1 MKTTILT
8 TAIALLIVFGISRP
22 AQATTGGKTEISTV
36 LTDISNISEIEVRGN
51 VQLYLTSDNKDKV
64 KVSNDYYTDGALVQE
79 HDGILRITSYAT
91 EKLVVWVS
99 VNNLSKLSVFD
110 NAVVKSF
117 GKFSAI
123 DLDVNLHNTALAQL
137 DMDVFDASFTL
148 TGRAK
153 ADLSGFVEN
162 STLKYDRSSYLNVAA
177 FTAAHLTETCIS
189 KPAAHFPHPF
199 GHQHFN
205 EGNLSAHA

>member
-8 TAIALLIVFGISRP
+8 TAIALSIVFGVSRP
-22 AQATTGGKTEISTV
+22 AQATTGGKTEVSTV
-36 LTDISNISEIEVRGN
+36 LTEISSISEIEVRGN
-51 VQLYLTSDNKDKV
+51 VQLYLTSSNEDKV
-64 KVSNDYYTDGALVQE
+64 KVSDDYYTDGALVQQ
-79 HDGILRITSYAT
+79 HDGILRITSYTT

-123 DLDVNLHNTALAQL
+123 DLDVNLHNNALARL

-162 STLKYDRSSYLNVAA
+162 STLKYDRSSYLNVAG
-177 FTAAHLTETCIS
+177 FTVVHLTETVIS
-189 KPAAHFPHPF
+189 KPATHFSRPF
-199 GHQHFN
+199 RHQHFN
-205 EGNLSAHA
+205 EGSLGVHA

>member
-8 TAIALLIVFGISRP
+8 TAIALSIVFGISRP
-22 AQATTGGKTEISTV
+22 AQATTGDKTEISTV
-36 LTDISNISEIEVRGN
+36 LTDVRNISEIEVRGN
-51 VQLYLTSDNKDKV
+51 VQLYLTSSNEDKV
-64 KVSNDYYTDGALVQE
+64 KVADDYYTDGALVQE

-123 DLDVNLHNTALAQL
+123 DLDVNLHNNALARL
-137 DMDVFDASFTL
+137 DMEVFDASFTL

-162 STLKYDRSSYLNVAA
+162 STLKYDRSSYLNVAD
-177 FTAAHLTETCIS
+177 FTAAHLSKTLIS
-189 KPAAHFPHPF
+189 KPAARFSHPF
-199 GHQHFN
+199 RHPHFN
-205 EGNLSAHA
+205 EGNLGVHA